1 MNRSALKAMGMGAL
15 LALAA
20 AGVAQAHAHLLSS
33 APAPD
38 SIAPAPSQIRL
49 AFSERLEP
57 KFSGFEVD
65 GADGKKAVV
74 AVSTDPSDPQV
85 LIGTPKAPLSAGMY
99 RVVWWAVSA
108 DSHRMTGAFAF
119 TVR

>member
-1 MNRSALKAMGMGAL
+1 MNRSALKVIGMGAV

-33 APAPD
+33 TPAPD
-38 SIAPAPSQIRL
+38 SIGPAPSQVRL

-57 KFSGFEVD
+57 KFSSFEVD
-65 GADGKKAVV
+65 GADGKKVAV
-74 AVSTDPSDPQV
+74 AVSADPADPKV
-85 LIGTPKAPLSAGMY
+85 LVGTPKAPLPAGMY